1 LIPLLEKNI
10 EENLK
15 WFEKV
20 KIFEAGKV
28 FFSQGEKIG
37 EKTMLAG
44 GVSFE
49 KNRQKEFLKI

>member
-49 KNRQKEFLKI
+49 KTDRKIS